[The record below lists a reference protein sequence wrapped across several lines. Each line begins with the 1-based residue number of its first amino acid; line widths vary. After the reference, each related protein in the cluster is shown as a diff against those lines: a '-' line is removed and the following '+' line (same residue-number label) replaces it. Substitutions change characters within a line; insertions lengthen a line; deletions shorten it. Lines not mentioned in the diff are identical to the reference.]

1 MYFEKD
7 VFPCKKKDL
16 AKEGPYYKDVC
27 FEHGRQET
35 REYYVENEISW
46 LKANHPEWKGL
57 NGMGAKKCGKCKRAH
72 WGVENNLPW
81 VLNIGFWKDES
92 RECGI
97 LLLTESN

>member
-57 NGMGAKKCGKCKRAH
+57 KAA
-72 WGVENNLPW
+72 
-81 VLNIGFWKDES
+81 
-92 RECGI
+92 
-97 LLLTESN
+97 LTGHGDITTSCNTAIWMKQKTNPGLHSASED